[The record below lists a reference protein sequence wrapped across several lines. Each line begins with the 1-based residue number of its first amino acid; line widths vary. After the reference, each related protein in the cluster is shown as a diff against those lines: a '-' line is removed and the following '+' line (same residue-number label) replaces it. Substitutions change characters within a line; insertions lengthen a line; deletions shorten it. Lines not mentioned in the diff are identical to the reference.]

1 MSFPFIFFDVSYLL
15 SIYKRFKWVIVVLL
29 RGIAII
35 TWTMIRILR
44 LQLKKLRYFLS
55 IFFIFSQFLFL
66 FSLLLSQSWSFLF
79 AFLLIFLLFFIL
91 LLLLLLRFAL
101 FLFHLYVSFRLLVI
115 CFRYLFLF
123 IVDFILLLRLLW
135 NIICRLSRWKTI
147 SSGLLIRYIFLNNS
161 YRLRYL
167 TGFHSQI
174 RNTTFLFS
182 ISFSLS
188 VPVLRTFCWYFP
200 PLGRFS
206 YFRIIMLTTIST
218 FIR

>member
-1 MSFPFIFFDVSYLL
+1 MISYCYYNYNYEDDC
-15 SIYKRFKWVIVVLL
+15 SI
-29 RGIAII
+29 
-35 TWTMIRILR
+35 ILAV
-44 LQLKKLRYFLS
+44 K
-55 IFFIFSQFLFL
+55 
-66 FSLLLSQSWSFLF
+66 
-79 AFLLIFLLFFIL
+79 LLIYVFLWTVLVAYEFYVLIFRITATHLPLKLAYGSIIKLFFIL